1 MPGTLTLFGEITK
14 GVKIDSSLRF
24 DLSYVFELTE
34 NLRLSATVENIA
46 DEDPPYVRN
55 ELGYDP
61 RLADPLGRT
70 FEIGVKATF

>member
-1 MPGTLTLFGEITK
+1 
-14 GVKIDSSLRF
+14 
-24 DLSYVFELTE
+24 
-34 NLRLSATVENIA
+34 
-46 DEDPPYVRN
+46 VRN